1 MKKKIEK
8 IAVLRVDCKKIERI
22 SKKGTLN
29 ERLGGEVMDSMKKK
43 CSIERK

>member
-1 MKKKIEK
+1 MAAGKNLKSE
-8 IAVLRVDCKKIERI
+8 LKIERI